1 MNSQVDSTGHGWF
14 PRAGDLVRDREMH
27 RRGIVLAVRQHAS
40 APAVVT
46 VSLDADEGD
55 PAATPW
61 QTFERDV
68 EQLERDTRDDVEV
81 PALAAIEFTLEEAAA
96 RVLADVQVLG
106 PLRARVQSNEELV
119 AVLEIEATRCLR
131 VADAT
136 IAAHRYDLAARE
148 RDRAWELRELAA
160 AVRTINERT
169 GYRP

>member
-1 MNSQVDSTGHGWF
+1 MNGEGIGQVDSTGHRWF
-14 PRAGDLVRDREMH
+14 PRAGDLVRDQQSGH
-27 RRGIVLAVRQHAS
+27 SGVVLEVRQHAS
-40 APAVVT
+40 APAFARVALDVGADDWMT
-46 VSLDADEGD
+46 VELN
-55 PAATPW
+55 P
-61 QTFERDV
+61 R
-68 EQLERDTRDDVEV
+68 QLERDTSGDVEV

-106 PLRARVQSNEELV
+106 PLRARVQSSEELV
-119 AVLEIEATRCLR
+119 AELEIEATRCLR

-160 AVRTINERT
+160 AVRTINQHM